1 MPVPRFL
8 EGCSV
13 ESFVCFVDYLV
24 AFPALDPTRLL
35 NRSLLCRVGQHQTS
49 RSYPPNWRREFDQ
62 ILLGDGSPSHAST
75 LTALLSVGFC

>member
-1 MPVPRFL
+1 MPVSRFL

-35 NRSLLCRVGQHQTS
+35 IGSLLCRVGQYQTS
-49 RSYPPNWRREFDQ
+49 WSYPPDWGREFDQ
-62 ILLGDGSPSHAST
+62 ILLGDGFPSHAST
-75 LTALLSVGFC
+75 LTALLSVGFG